1 MQTSNATTN
10 STGLKMAM
18 PTDNARVHS
27 DESIRLL
34 ERSLGTT
41 RGRITAS
48 DASAVTGLPLEQ
60 VRDAL
65 DVLMNRYTCRLQVT
79 ESGEVLFDFG
89 ATLRRRGEKTL
100 RERMQAM
107 GALMW
112 KAFTFGFK
120 IWITIMLVVYFV
132 LFLVLLLVLL
142 FGGKD
147 SKKSIKL
154 DWVGDLLADIFW
166 ISSRN
171 MVIVDAM
178 DGGGYRHRA
187 YRQKQRRGADAEPK
201 KRLVQSVYDFV
212 FGPPR
217 PTYDPLAD
225 EKEVAAW
232 LRAQRGLLTMTELV
246 ALAGWTYDEASERM
260 ASYLTR
266 FKGDATITDD
276 GVLTGDF
283 HRMLARG
290 DGDIEVGK
298 VELFWD
304 EYEAPYEMTGN
315 SGGRNAV
322 IIGMNAFNLLFSAV
336 IVFSSGFRAELGTVL
351 GEVGVSGGVLLTLLG
366 VIPVLFSLLF
376 FTVPLLRLL
385 PTRRREAQRRRR
397 NERRRVLRHVFAR
410 RGAATSLAEYAAD
423 LRADQAHALGDDAL
437 RRILEDLLPRYGGRS
452 DLAEDGTVLYIF
464 DRIAHETEAAA
475 RVRAERDGS
484 FALGD
489 VIFDSGG
496 ALPAP

>member
-1 MQTSNATTN
+1 
-10 STGLKMAM
+10 MAM
-18 PTDNARVHS
+18 PADDRRLNS
-27 DESIRLL
+27 DERIRFL
-34 ERSLGTT
+34 ERTLQST
-41 RGRITAS
+41 RGRLTAA
-48 DASAVTGLPLEQ
+48 DAAAATGLPLEQ
-60 VRDAL
+60 ARDAL
-65 DVLMNRYTCRLQVT
+65 DVLMNRYVCRLQVT

-89 ATLRRRGEKTL
+89 ATLQRRGEKTL
-100 RERMQAM
+100 RERLQAI
-107 GALMW
+107 GAVLW

-120 IWITIMLVVYFV
+120 FWITVMLVVYFV
-132 LFLVLLLVLL
+132 LFLLLLLALL

-166 ISSRN
+166 ISSRR
-171 MVIVDAM
+171 MVIVNAM

-187 YRQKQRRGADAEPK
+187 YRQKQRRGAEAEPK

-217 PTYDPLAD
+217 PTFDPLAD

-232 LRAQRGLLTMTELV
+232 LREQRGLLTMTELV
-246 ALAGWTYDEASERM
+246 ALAGWTYDDASERM

-266 FKGDATITDD
+266 FKGEATITED
-276 GVLTGDF
+276 GVLAADF
-283 HRMLARG
+283 HRMLASG
-290 DGDIEVGK
+290 GADMKAGT

-336 IVFSSGFRAELGTVL
+336 MAFSPGLRTALGSSL
-351 GEVGVSGGVLLTLLG
+351 GEAGLGGGVLLTLLG
-366 VIPVLFSLLF
+366 IIPLLFSMLF
-376 FTVPLLRLL
+376 FAVPLLRLL
-385 PTRRREAQRRRR
+385 PTRRREAHRRRR
-397 NERRRVLRHVFAR
+397 NEHRRVLRHVFAR

-423 LRADQAHALGDDAL
+423 VRADQAHTLDEETL
-437 RRILEDLLPRYGGRS
+437 RRILEDLLSRYGGRS
-452 DLAEDGTVLYIF
+452 DLAEDGTVLYVF
-464 DRIAHETEAAA
+464 DRIAHETDAAA
-475 RVRAERDGS
+475 RLRAEREER

-489 VIFDSGG
+489 VIFDSG
-496 ALPAP
+496 AAQPPP